1 MRELATVVVLGLAL
15 ACASS
20 GSVGTTGT
28 VYADRTQLWLAA
40 QTAIRE
46 MGGRIVHADE
56 ASGTVAGRLDVEGT
70 PIDLSVSLWGS
81 PASEAATVDYFD
93 VDAHA
98 ALAGGGDV
106 SEEWQR
112 RLKFLADE
120 LLERITAASPG
131 RGAGLQ
137 P

>member
-1 MRELATVVVLGLAL
+1 MRALAL
-15 ACASS
+15 LVALAVSVSCASS
-20 GSVGTTGT
+20 SSVGTTTT
-28 VYADRTQLWLAA
+28 VYADKTQLWLAA
-40 QTAIRE
+40 QRAIRD
-46 MGGRIVHADE
+46 MGGKIVRADE

-120 LLERITAASPG
+120 LLQRVSAAATGPA
-131 RGAGLQ
+131 RAL
-137 P
+137 PP

>member
-1 MRELATVVVLGLAL
+1 VRALAIVVVLGLAL

-20 GSVGTTGT
+20 GSVGTTST

-46 MGGRIVHADE
+46 MGGLVVHADE

-81 PASEAATVDYFD
+81 PASEAVTVDYFD

-112 RLKFLADE
+112 RLRYLADE
-120 LLERITAASPG
+120 LMDRISAAATG
-131 RGAGLQ
+131 RARGLQ